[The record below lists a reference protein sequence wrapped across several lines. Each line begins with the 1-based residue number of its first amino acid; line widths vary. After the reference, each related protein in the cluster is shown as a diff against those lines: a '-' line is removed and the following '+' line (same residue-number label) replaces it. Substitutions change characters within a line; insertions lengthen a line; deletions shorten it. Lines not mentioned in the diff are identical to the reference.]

1 MELHLKIIGGI
12 FLLLAVVHIIFPR
25 YFNWKVEFKPLSL
38 INSQMIYVHTFFIGL
53 TILLMGLLCLTYSN
67 ELVSTKLGRVLCL
80 GLFIFWGMRLIFQF
94 FVYSSKLWRG
104 KKFETAV
111 HIVFSILWTYL
122 AITFLFVYLE
132 IDSLIP

>member
-1 MELHLKIIGGI
+1 MEQHLSIIGWI
-12 FLLLAVVHIIFPR
+12 FLFLAVVHVSFPR

-53 TILLMGLLCLTYSN
+53 TILLMGLLCLIYPT
-67 ELVSTKLGRVLCL
+67 ELVTTELGRSICL
-80 GLFIFWGMRLIFQF
+80 GLFIFWGTRLIFQF

-104 KKFETAV
+104 KKFETIV

-122 AITFLFVYLE
+122 TIIFLFIYLE
-132 IDSLIP
+132 IEL

>member
-1 MELHLKIIGGI
+1 MEQHLSIIGWI
-12 FLLLAVVHIIFPR
+12 FLFLAVVHVSFPR

-53 TILLMGLLCLTYSN
+53 TILLMGLLCLIYPT
-67 ELVSTKLGRVLCL
+67 ELVTTELGRSICL
-80 GLFIFWGMRLIFQF
+80 GLFIFWGTRLIFQF

-104 KKFETAV
+104 KKFETIV

-122 AITFLFVYLE
+122 TITFLFIYLE
-132 IDSLIP
+132 IEL

>member
-12 FLLLAVVHIIFPR
+12 FLLLAIVHITFPQ
-25 YFNWKVEFKPLSL
+25 YFNWKIEFKPLSL

-53 TILLMGLLCLTYSN
+53 TILLMGLLCLIYSH
-67 ELVSTKLGRVLCL
+67 ELVSTELGRVLCL
-80 GLFIFWGMRLIFQF
+80 GLFIFWGTRLIFQF

-111 HIVFSILWTYL
+111 HIIFSILWTYL
-122 AITFLFVYLE
+122 TITFLFVYLE
-132 IDSLIP
+132 VESLIP